1 MWAWRWAAIDFGEDI
16 LVRAQELASRAGN
29 PAAGVWS
36 VENDILRSAWTFVGA
51 SIDTYFHE
59 RVRRALIA
67 KPMSKSAR
75 KFTLPLGDVEDMVDG
90 FLANR
95 AKSQPRVRLNN
106 VIHEALLKETF
117 QGSRNV
123 ERAFGLAGVAK
134 PWAPLATST
143 GDSQDGV
150 GRLDRQYN
158 RRTGLLT
165 RVTTRGRSDLSTS
178 TTTSFLVRK
187 SMPRLPGL
195 GPFSLVPTPS
205 DPAAVFPGRVGA
217 WPEQSRGRGL
227 DSSLG
232 SRICPL

>member
-1 MWAWRWAAIDFGEDI
+1 MALGAIDFGEDI

-67 KPMSKSAR
+67 RPMSKSAR

-95 AKSQPRVRLNN
+95 AKSRPRVRLNN

-134 PWAPLATST
+134 PWAPLATSL

-150 GRLDRQYN
+150 RGRLDRQYN
-158 RRTGLLT
+158 RRNRIAHEGDYARQERPQHFYYDVISRQEVDAEIAWT
-165 RVTTRGRSDLSTS
+165 RA
-178 TTTSFLVRK
+178 FL
-187 SMPRLPGL
+187 
-195 GPFSLVPTPS
+195 
-205 DPAAVFPGRVGA
+205 AGA
-217 WPEQSRGRGL
+217 DAL
-227 DSSLG
+227 
-232 SRICPL
+232 